1 MSLYT
6 GSLYIYYMTIHN
18 MDITLCYYVYIYV
31 HCGATSTNTVQF
43 MRAHLE
49 ACPLTCLLTPTQP
62 PVLVEPASSLSRSG
76 SRIASRNK
84 GSLESTV

>member
-1 MSLYT
+1 MGSGKSHCTQDYCIYT
-6 GSLYIYYMTIHN
+6 YIILTIHN

-31 HCGATSTNTVQF
+31 HYGATSTNTVQF

-49 ACPLTCLLTPTQP
+49 ACPLTCLLTPTH
-62 PVLVEPASSLSRSG
+62 SG